1 MYLDGS
7 IVVGFYLD
15 DGKYACFCFSVD
27 ASRQVPLVGIGS
39 IGCSGRRYGETV
51 GLRQGYLFVA
61 EQAGSG
67 GESFFRI
74 ASGYR
79 LPVAVDAELGGAV

>member
-1 MYLDGS
+1 MKKHPARLYRPVTAGQDISVTLYLDGS

-51 GLRQGYLFVA
+51 GLRQVLN
-61 EQAGSG
+61 
-67 GESFFRI
+67 
-74 ASGYR
+74 
-79 LPVAVDAELGGAV
+79 

>member
-1 MYLDGS
+1 MT
-7 IVVGFYLD
+7 
-15 DGKYACFCFSVD
+15 
-27 ASRQVPLVGIGS
+27 ASMRVFAFPSMQAVIRPLVGIGS